1 MYTVQRAQERKVTI
15 KETAGK
21 LLLYFYQLQRTV
33 PLGMRNRQLGFV
45 DRKSGGLFLTSDK
58 KWLTE
63 NLLDINPKSIDIL
76 NAFMFLIDKGLIQSK
91 ERVTPEATVYVGIQL
106 THKGIDIVEGI
117 ESGAEGREKF
127 NVNFNIQV
135 AEGTSIEELI
145 DQQLSAL
152 LKD

>member
-1 MYTVQRAQERKVTI
+1 MTI

-21 LLLYFYQLQRTV
+21 VLLYFYQLQRTV
-33 PLGMRNRQLGFV
+33 PLSMRNRQLGFV

-91 ERVTPEATVYVGIQL
+91 ERATPEATVYVGIQL

-127 NVNFNIQV
+127 NTNFNIQV
-135 AEGTSIEELI
+135 PDGISIEELI
-145 DQQLSAL
+145 DRQLSSL